1 MHLESIG
8 WFLCDGYIGLGW
20 VIRKFFKSFVF
31 SRNTTKSWSKP
42 FTPFTVPLKKL
53 VGAPV
58 INFILIEVPNK
69 YIVVQHRS
77 DNYIGRNVRAITF
90 FK

>member
-1 MHLESIG
+1 M
-8 WFLCDGYIGLGW
+8 
-20 VIRKFFKSFVF
+20 
-31 SRNTTKSWSKP
+31 
-42 FTPFTVPLKKL
+42 
-53 VGAPV
+53 